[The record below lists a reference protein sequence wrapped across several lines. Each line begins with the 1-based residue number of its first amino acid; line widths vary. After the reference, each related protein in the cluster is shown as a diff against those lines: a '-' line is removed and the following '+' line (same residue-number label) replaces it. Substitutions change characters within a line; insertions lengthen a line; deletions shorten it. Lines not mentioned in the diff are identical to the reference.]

1 MIKKNK
7 IAILAGMPRAATT
20 FLYHNFNLHPEIFV
34 PYRRKTNYFSLHND
48 SSEDWFLSHFK
59 DMPKGSFAVDTET
72 LAFVNTNI
80 KSPMLIKQF
89 NKNAKIILCVRD
101 PAEWVVSFY
110 KQISTFE
117 NNLPSFEKFLSGH
130 YTLVEDGRNIVFNMD
145 AANINNR
152 IKEYKNLFPKTIL
165 ILKFK
170 DLTKSPVE
178 SLKKIEQF
186 LGVTSFYDVSNVIST
201 KINSSNRVHNKYLNK
216 FLRNELII
224 KLMKNVLPKKFIVF
238 IRLKFDYI
246 SSNYRGL
253 SKINSKKDEY
263 SNMIKLAKKYYQS
276 KKTKR

>member
-34 PYRRKTNYFSLHND
+34 PHRRKTNYFSLHND

-117 NNLPSFEKFLSGH
+117 NNLPSFEKFLFGH
-130 YTLVEDGRNIVFNMD
+130 YTLVEDGRNIVFRPDHGHRMLGD
-145 AANINNR
+145 
-152 IKEYKNLFPKTIL
+152 
-165 ILKFK
+165 
-170 DLTKSPVE
+170 
-178 SLKKIEQF
+178 LKKD
-186 LGVTSFYDVSNVIST
+186 VTPGYSAIG
-201 KINSSNRVHNKYLNK
+201 
-216 FLRNELII
+216 
-224 KLMKNVLPKKFIVF
+224 
-238 IRLKFDYI
+238 RL
-246 SSNYRGL
+246 RGL
-253 SKINSKKDEY
+253 AEIRGV
-263 SNMIKLAKKYYQS
+263 IKCFEWMS
-276 KKTKR
+276 